1 MKQFVIRLTNLLLIA
16 AVLFGYQQR
25 AQVRAAEVAAHREQL
40 AAAAQLKAE
49 YDAMLAE
56 AENSG
61 TPDGVYRGTGQGFG
75 GDIVVDVTIEKHRIS
90 KVELISAVGE
100 DNAYLSQA
108 VTLLE
113 DIPLYQSVD
122 LDTVSG
128 ATFSS
133 NGILDA
139 AADALEGLS

>member
-25 AQVRAAEVAAHREQL
+25 AQVRAAEVAAHKEQL
-40 AAAAQLKAE
+40 AAAEQLKAE

-56 AENSG
+56 VENSG

-90 KVELISAVGE
+90 KVELISAE
-100 DNAYLSQA
+100 DRT
-108 VTLLE
+108 TLIFLRR
-113 DIPLYQSVD
+113 
-122 LDTVSG
+122 
-128 ATFSS
+128 
-133 NGILDA
+133 
-139 AADALEGLS
+139 